1 MNKITVVIVDDME
14 EIRQYLSSILEKE
27 EDIEVVGMASSGYE
41 AIPLVRSQRPD
52 VVLMDIQ
59 METNTAGIDAAE
71 QIHAEFPQIKIIVIT
86 IHEEDGLLFRAYAAG
101 AMDYIIKSDS
111 PETIIRST
119 KSVYENQL
127 LLRPVVA
134 EKIREEFNHMIT
146 YKDSLIFVLNLL
158 TKLTNSELDVLKAAY
173 EGYSYRE
180 IAAMRYVSLAT
191 IKTHVNSI
199 LKKFQM
205 KRMKDIQ
212 EILRKIN
219 FAELMRQ
226 F

>member
-1 MNKITVVIVDDME
+1 MDKITVLIADDVE
-14 EIRQYLSSILEKE
+14 DIRQYLSSILENE
-27 EDIEVVGMASSGYE
+27 ADIEVIGTASSGRE
-41 AIPLVRSQRPD
+41 AVSLVRAHQPD

-59 METNTAGIDAAE
+59 MESSADGITATE
-71 QIHAEFPQIKIIVIT
+71 QIHAEFPKIKIIIIT

-101 AMDYIIKSDS
+101 AMDYILKTD
-111 PETIIRST
+111 PKEAIISST

-127 LLRPVVA
+127 LMRPVIA
-134 EKIREEFNHMIT
+134 EKIRSEFNHMIL

-158 TKLTNSELDVLKAAY
+158 TKLTNSELDVLKAVY

-180 IAAMRYVSLAT
+180 IASMRYVSLAT
-191 IKTHVNSI
+191 VKCHVNSI

-205 KRMKDIQ
+205 KRMKEVLAVLQ
-212 EILRKIN
+212 KIN
-219 FAELMRQ
+219 FSELIRQ

>member
-1 MNKITVVIVDDME
+1 MSSIKVVIVDDMP
-14 EIRQYLSSILEKE
+14 EIIQYLSSILAAE
-27 EDIEVVGMASSGYE
+27 EGIEVVGTANSGYE
-41 AIPLVRSQRPD
+41 AVPLVRTLQPD

-59 METNTAGIDAAE
+59 METGTAGIDATE
-71 QIHAEFPQIKIIVIT
+71 QIHALFPQIKIIIIT

-101 AMDYIIKSDS
+101 AMDYIIKSD
-111 PETIIRST
+111 PKEAIIRST

-127 LLRPVVA
+127 LLRPVIA
-134 EKIREEFNHMIT
+134 EKIRAEFNSMIT
-146 YKDSLIFVLNLL
+146 YKDSLIFTLNLL

-173 EGYSYRE
+173 EGCSYRE
-180 IAAMRYVSLAT
+180 IAEMRYVSLAT

-205 KRMKDIQ
+205 KRMKDVM
-212 EILRKIN
+212 EVLRKIN
-219 FAELMRQ
+219 FSEIMRQ